1 MDMIFQ
7 GCSMSLFQ
15 ASQLRVTMN
24 HITNLLGIP
33 RVSLNHSSLVLE
45 VSKRMARDTVCIQ
58 ESQTLSIN
66 TEVFAQQ
73 LQAWEQLSAG

>member
-1 MDMIFQ
+1 
-7 GCSMSLFQ
+7 
-15 ASQLRVTMN
+15 MN